1 MQDLPVPASLDASER
16 ITIASGAHL
25 AEFAPGGGGRLTRL
39 STHTH
44 DWIVPLAATQWP
56 AGQWP
61 RAGSYPLAPYAN
73 RIRDGVFAFNGVR
86 HALQS
91 VPGRPHAI
99 HGAGLHQAW
108 RVRSHGADSVD
119 LVLDQPAGVL
129 GWPWAFECVQRYRLD
144 ARGLSVAL
152 GITNLGDTPMPF
164 GLGLHPYFTA
174 EGVTLHA
181 RREWPA
187 DADGLPAG
195 SKAVH
200 VRELRR
206 SASGCDTYLSQWEGR
221 ATLHWPDGHQLALHA
236 DPAFAH
242 LVVYT
247 AGGSEFLC
255 VEPVTNVADAFNLAA
270 AGDARTGMR
279 VLEPGARFS
288 ATALFRLD
296 PPREAISR

>member
-1 MQDLPVPASLDASER
+1 MQNLSVPAALDASAR
-16 ITIASGAHL
+16 VAIASGAHQ
-25 AEFAPGGGGRLTRL
+25 AEFAPDGGGRLTRL
-39 STHTH
+39 STGGH
-44 DWIVPLAATQWP
+44 DWIVPLTAIGWP
-56 AGQWP
+56 AAQWP

-73 RIRDGVFAFNGVR
+73 RIRNGVFVFNGAR

-99 HGAGLHQAW
+99 HGAGLYQAW
-108 RVRSHGADSVD
+108 RVRNHAADSVD
-119 LVLDQPAGVL
+119 LVLEQPAGVL
-129 GWPWAFECVQRYRLD
+129 GWPWPFECVQRYRLD

-152 GITNLGDTPMPF
+152 AIVNQGDTPMPF

-174 EGVTLHA
+174 QRVTLHA
-181 RREWPA
+181 RRLWPA

-195 SKAVH
+195 SQVGH

-206 SASGCDTYLSQWEGR
+206 SAEGCDTYLSQWEGR

-247 AGGSEFLC
+247 APGSGFLC

-270 AGDARTGMR
+270 GGDTRTGMR
-279 VLEPGARFS
+279 VLEPGERFS
-288 ATALFRLD
+288 ATALLGLAV
-296 PPREAISR
+296 PRAGRP

>member
-1 MQDLPVPASLDASER
+1 MQDLPVPVTLDASER
-16 ITIASGAHL
+16 ITIASGPHQ

-39 STHTH
+39 STGAH
-44 DWIVPLAATQWP
+44 DWIVPLTDTAWP

-61 RAGSYPLAPYAN
+61 RAGSYPLAPYSN
-73 RIRDGVFAFNGVR
+73 RIRDGVFTFNGAR

-91 VPGRPHAI
+91 VPGRPLAI
-99 HGAGLHQAW
+99 HGAGLYQAW
-108 RVRSHGADSVD
+108 RVRSQSVDSVD
-119 LVLDQPAGVL
+119 LVLEQPAGVL
-129 GWPWAFECVQRYRLD
+129 GWPWPFECLQRYQLD
-144 ARGLSVAL
+144 ARGLSVVLA
-152 GITNLGDTPMPF
+152 IVNLGDTPMPF

-174 EGVTLHA
+174 ERVTLHA
-181 RREWPA
+181 RREWVA
-187 DADGLPAG
+187 DADGLPVG

-247 AGGSEFLC
+247 AGGSDFLC

-270 AGDARTGMR
+270 DGEARTGMR

-288 ATALFRLD
+288 ATALLGLE
-296 PPREAISR
+296 PPRLARS

>member
-1 MQDLPVPASLDASER
+1 MQNLSVPAALDASAR
-16 ITIASGAHL
+16 VAIASGAHQ
-25 AEFAPGGGGRLTRL
+25 AEFAPDGGGRLTRL
-39 STHTH
+39 STGGH
-44 DWIVPLAATQWP
+44 DWIVPLTAIGWP
-56 AGQWP
+56 AAQWP

-73 RIRDGVFAFNGVR
+73 RIRDGVFVFNGAR

-99 HGAGLHQAW
+99 HGAGLYQAW
-108 RVRSHGADSVD
+108 RVRNHAADSVD
-119 LVLDQPAGVL
+119 LVLEQPAGVL
-129 GWPWAFECVQRYRLD
+129 GWPWPFECVQRYRLD

-152 GITNLGDTPMPF
+152 AIVNQGDTPMPF

-174 EGVTLHA
+174 QRVTLHA
-181 RREWPA
+181 RRLWPT

-195 SKAVH
+195 SQVGH

-206 SASGCDTYLSQWEGR
+206 SAEGCDTYLSQWEGR

-247 AGGSEFLC
+247 APGSGFLC

-270 AGDARTGMR
+270 GGDTRTGMR
-279 VLEPGARFS
+279 VLEPGERFS
-288 ATALFRLD
+288 ATALLGLAV
-296 PPREAISR
+296 PRAGRP

>member
-1 MQDLPVPASLDASER
+1 MQVLSVPATLDASER
-16 ITIASGAHL
+16 ITITSGAHQ

-39 STHTH
+39 STGAH
-44 DWIVPLAATQWP
+44 DWIVPLTDTQWP
-56 AGQWP
+56 AGRWP
-61 RAGSYPLAPYAN
+61 RAGSYPLAPYSN
-73 RIRDGVFAFNGVR
+73 RIRDGVFTFNGAR

-99 HGAGLHQAW
+99 HGAGLYQPW
-108 RVRSHGADSVD
+108 RVRSHSPDSVD
-119 LVLDQPAGVL
+119 LVLEQPAGVL
-129 GWPWAFECVQRYRLD
+129 GWPWPFECVQRYQLD

-152 GITNLGDTPMPF
+152 AIVNLGDTPMPC

-174 EGVTLHA
+174 ERVTLHA
-181 RREWPA
+181 RREWAA
-187 DADGLPAG
+187 DADGLPTG

-221 ATLHWPDGHQLALHA
+221 ATLHWPDGHQLSLHA

-247 AGGSEFLC
+247 AGGSDFLC

-270 AGDARTGMR
+270 AGEARTGMR
-279 VLEPGARFS
+279 TLEPGARFA
-288 ATALFRLD
+288 ATALFGLE
-296 PPREAISR
+296 PPRTARS

>member
-1 MQDLPVPASLDASER
+1 MQNLPVPAALDASAR
-16 ITIASGAHL
+16 IAIASGAHQ
-25 AEFAPGGGGRLTRL
+25 AEFAPDGGGRLTRL
-39 STHTH
+39 STGGH
-44 DWIVPLAATQWP
+44 DWIVPLTATGWP
-56 AGQWP
+56 AAQWP

-73 RIRDGVFAFNGVR
+73 RIRDGVFVFNGAR

-99 HGAGLHQAW
+99 HGAGLYQAW
-108 RVRSHGADSVD
+108 RVRNHAADSVD
-119 LVLDQPAGVL
+119 LVLEQPAGVL
-129 GWPWAFECVQRYRLD
+129 GWPWPFECVQRYRLD

-152 GITNLGDTPMPF
+152 AIVNQGDTPMPF

-174 EGVTLHA
+174 QRVTLHA
-181 RREWPA
+181 RRLWPA

-195 SKAVH
+195 SQVGH

-206 SASGCDTYLSQWEGR
+206 SAEGCDTYLSQWEGR

-247 AGGSEFLC
+247 APGSGFLC

-270 AGDARTGMR
+270 GGDTRTGMR
-279 VLEPGARFS
+279 VLEPGERFS
-288 ATALFRLD
+288 ATALLGLAV
-296 PPREAISR
+296 PRAGRS